1 MLRVKSR
8 IIRSALVLTTS
19 ALIALLPLGT
29 AYAAN
34 LTATGQPNVEC
45 EDAGAVPGHT
55 AMSPGS
61 AFSDFGKSGT
71 VYAGEQDVNSK
82 NPNSVSQYDIACFKV
97 P

>member
-1 MLRVKSR
+1 MLKLKSR
-8 IIRSALVLTTS
+8 IVRSGLVFATS
-19 ALIALLPLGT
+19 ALIAILPLGT
-29 AYAAN
+29 AYAAT
-34 LTATGQPNVEC
+34 LASTGQPNVEC

-71 VYAGEQDVNSK
+71 VYAGEQAVNSK
-82 NPNSVSQYDIACFKV
+82 NPNSVSQYDIACFKI